1 MFFTQED
8 YRKIEKWLLQRT
20 VKDSDLPSTDPLNG
34 SERVSVI
41 QGGRN
46 KILSLND
53 FVKQVADMRLPDFY
67 NITANTRRFNLCLSE
82 AINLVPVKQR
92 KVGFTITFHSKKG
105 NWVIYQFS
113 GTSLN
118 QWSSISCWHN
128 IIDQAIKEALIYPDE
143 EDITGVVSDGK
154 TVLKFKD
161 KEYNPDEFSGKGIVI
176 LRKNITATEACH
188 IDDEDHYINKLTQ
201 EMVSQENTI
210 YIVQYDFDLNGQL
223 LQIPANSVL
232 YFNGGTINN
241 GTITLTGTA
250 ILGVLDWR
258 NLGSG
263 VTILGDPAI
272 GQTTVFT
279 KIDPIN
285 PVVLSWFDGVKWIE
299 TATRD
304 EIERLSDRIS
314 ALERAI

>member
-8 YRKIEKWLLQRT
+8 YRKIENWLLQRT
-20 VKDSDLPSTDPLNG
+20 AKDSDLPSADPMNG
-34 SERVSVI
+34 SEKVSII
-41 QGGRN
+41 QNGKN

-53 FVKQVADMRLPDFY
+53 FVKQVADLRLPDFY
-67 NITANTRRFNLCLSE
+67 NITENTRKFSLCLSE

-92 KVGFTITFHSKKG
+92 KVGLTVTFHSKKG

-118 QWSSISCWHN
+118 QWSSVSCWHN

-143 EDITGVVSDGK
+143 EDITSVTSNGK

-161 KEYNPDEFSGKGIVI
+161 KEYNPDEFSGKGVVI
-176 LRKNITATEACH
+176 LRKNMTATEACH

-201 EMVSQENTI
+201 EMVNQENTI
-210 YIVQYDFDLNGQL
+210 YIVQYDFDLNRQTI
-223 LQIPANSVL
+223 QIPANSVL

-241 GTITLTGTA
+241 GTISLTRTS
-250 ILGVLDWR
+250 ILGVLYWGDIGS
-258 NLGSG
+258 NVTVLGN
-263 VTILGDPAI
+263 PAT
-272 GQTTVFT
+272 GQIAIFT

-304 EIERLSDRIS
+304 EIEQLTDRVS